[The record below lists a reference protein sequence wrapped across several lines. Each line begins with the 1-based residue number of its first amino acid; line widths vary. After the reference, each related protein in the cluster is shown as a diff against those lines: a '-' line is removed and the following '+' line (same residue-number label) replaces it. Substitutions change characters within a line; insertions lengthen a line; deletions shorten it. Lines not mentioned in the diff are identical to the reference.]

1 MALKVRIDEVLSK
14 EMVEAK
20 RDHISDFLQQEGI
33 TPNAVELSQTE
44 LSERQLKELL
54 AELADDVPG

>member
-1 MALKVRIDEVLSK
+1 MALKVTIEDVLSK

-20 RDHISDFLQQEGI
+20 QDHIRDFLLQEGI
-33 TPNAVELSQTE
+33 TADVAHLSRTE
-44 LSERQLKELL
+44 LTERQLKELL